1 MTRKTD
7 LFSLLCSL
15 CSTLPIV
22 LKTVP
27 AFCGK
32 AYLWC
37 KGPSVV
43 GPDHL
48 KVEDPDMPADCA
60 EELRVSERKKTH
72 NLLTADG
79 TGVCSLL
86 QCEDFS
92 SLNHLIDVATLI
104 LRISVLYSEVRLRD
118 TPGSRVMREEL
129 QSNC

>member
-1 MTRKTD
+1 MN
-7 LFSLLCSL
+7 
-15 CSTLPIV
+15 
-22 LKTVP
+22 
-27 AFCGK
+27 A
-32 AYLWC
+32 LWC

-60 EELRVSERKKTH
+60 EELRASERKKTH